1 MSYDLRVN
9 DAAARRV
16 LRRME
21 PELLS
26 TLDRSLARGAQAT
39 AREMKREAP
48 KAETVLANSIKADQQ
63 TRLSWFVGPHVA
75 HGLYVERGRRPGG
88 RMPPLQKIM
97 DWTRVVLRPSPAE
110 QRNVAFRVARKIARQ
125 GIPPNRFARRTFETM
140 DPLVKQQVDTD
151 VTRTVRRL
159 AGTP

>member
-1 MSYDLRVN
+1 MSYDLRLL
-9 DAAARRV
+9 DARARRL

-21 PELLS
+21 PELVA
-26 TLDRSLARGAQAT
+26 TLERSLARGAQLT

-48 KAETVLANSIKADQQ
+48 KAETLLANSIKADQQ

-88 RMPPLQKIM
+88 RMPPIQKII
-97 DWTRVVLRPSPAE
+97 DWARVVLRPSAGE
-110 QRNVAFRVARKIARQ
+110 ERNVAWRVARKIARQ

-140 DPLVKQQVDTD
+140 DPLVKQQVDAD

-159 AGTP
+159 AGGP